1 MVTTEQ
7 YQERLAELDLQA
19 ILDNARQVTGLTDFG
34 SDSFQAPLT
43 RYLDGV
49 ARDVRFKTGGL
60 TTFRDSIIRHLVN
73 RLRIQEDLRRHP
85 EIHEEDVS
93 DPIVVLGL
101 PRSGT
106 TKMQRML
113 SAAPEVQ
120 KLYLWRMLN
129 PAPIPNAVGGGIDAR
144 IDVVKA
150 GESVGSDSMEANA
163 DVMAGHEMTVM
174 QVDEDT
180 FLYDFTLDQSIAGV
194 MAYAPY
200 FTDNEWAEGAPERE
214 SDLEGY
220 RYARTVLKYLQ
231 WQDGGARGR
240 PWILKAIPHLGH
252 LDALLT
258 CYPNATLIQTHRDP
272 LIAVPSIAKV
282 MHNLYDLSADVDK
295 KFIGEAMLRW
305 CRNLTERALDA
316 RDRLQLD
323 ARIYDV
329 RYEDI
334 RTNAMSVMRQAYHH
348 ADRELTQQ
356 AEEAMLGWEQDN
368 EQGKRG
374 AHTYSLE
381 EFGLDD
387 AQVKSELSDYMDRFS
402 SLF

>member
-1 MVTTEQ
+1 
-7 YQERLAELDLQA
+7 
-19 ILDNARQVTGLTDFG
+19 
-34 SDSFQAPLT
+34 
-43 RYLDGV
+43 
-49 ARDVRFKTGGL
+49 
-60 TTFRDSIIRHLVN
+60 
-73 RLRIQEDLRRHP
+73 
-85 EIHEEDVS
+85 
-93 DPIVVLGL
+93 
-101 PRSGT
+101 
-106 TKMQRML
+106 MQRML
-113 SAAPEVQ
+113 SAAPDVQ
-120 KLYLWRMLN
+120 KLYLWRLLN
-129 PAPIPNAVGGGIDAR
+129 PAPIPTAVG
-144 IDVVKA
+144 
-150 GESVGSDSMEANA
+150 GESVGSESMEASA
-163 DVMAGHEMTVM
+163 DFMAGHEMAVTL
-174 QVDEDT
+174 VDEDT

-200 FTDNEWAEGAPERE
+200 FTDNEWAEGTPERE

-220 RYARTVLKYLQ
+220 RYTRTVLQYLQ

-240 PWILKAIPHLGH
+240 PWILKAIPHLAH

-272 LIAVPSIAKV
+272 LITVPSVAKV
-282 MHNLYDLSADVDK
+282 MFNLYDLSADVDK

-305 CRNLTERALDA
+305 CRNITERGLDA